1 MAKRLYKAW
10 TEYEDKTL
18 REWKKKKVRV
28 RHMAE
33 VLGRSEVSV
42 RNRIAKLG
50 ISNKRKR
57 KIHGLIGYFFGARL

>member
-1 MAKRLYKAW
+1 MAKRVYKAW

-18 REWKKKKVRV
+18 RDWKKKKVKV

-42 RNRIAKLG
+42 RNRIAALG
-50 ISNKRKR
+50 ISNKQKR
-57 KIHGLIGYFFGARL
+57 KNSWLDRLFFWR

>member
-1 MAKRLYKAW
+1 MAKRSYKAW

-18 REWKKKKVRV
+18 RDWKRKKVRV

-42 RNRIAKLG
+42 RNRIAALG
-50 ISNKRKR
+50 IGNKRKR
-57 KIHGLIGYFFGARL
+57 KNSWLDRLFFWR

>member
-1 MAKRLYKAW
+1 MAKRAYKAW

-18 REWKKKKVRV
+18 RDWKKKKVRV

-42 RNRIAKLG
+42 HNRIAALG
-50 ISNKRKR
+50 NRNKQKRKNSWLDR
-57 KIHGLIGYFFGARL
+57 LFFWR

>member
-1 MAKRLYKAW
+1 MAKRAYKAW

-18 REWKKKKVRV
+18 RDWKKKKVRV

-42 RNRIAKLG
+42 RNRIAALG
-50 ISNKRKR
+50 IGKKRKR
-57 KIHGLIGYFFGARL
+57 KNSWLDRLFFWR

>member
-1 MAKRLYKAW
+1 MAKRAYKAW

-18 REWKKKKVRV
+18 RDWKRKKVKV

-42 RNRIAKLG
+42 RNRIAALG
-50 ISNKRKR
+50 ISNKQRRKNSWLDR
-57 KIHGLIGYFFGARL
+57 LFFWR

>member
-1 MAKRLYKAW
+1 MAKRKYKAW

-42 RNRIAKLG
+42 RSRISALG
-50 ISNKRKR
+50 ISNKQRRNK
-57 KIHGLIGYFFGARL
+57 KWFDWLFFWR